1 MTEMEFG
8 KKRWSLDDLFTG
20 AGSPELEAAFSELEA
35 LVGAFEKLRE
45 RLTDGISSEVF
56 MDVVSQVDKI
66 NRIAHRMYAFVE
78 LWYTEDTQNQQA
90 MALLGRIEQ
99 FVTELSNRTLFFNLW
114 WKKLNNENAERLMAD
129 SGDYRYWLEQIRN
142 FKEYTLSEAEEKV
155 INLKDITGSSALN
168 TLYDTITNRYTFKL
182 VVEGEEKELTRGELM
197 VHARSS
203 DPDLRQRAY
212 SELYRVYG
220 NDSLILGQIYQ
231 AIVRDWYN
239 ENMTMRGMKEPISVR
254 NLINDIPDSVMNPFF
269 DVARK
274 NTGIFQRFFKLK
286 AKLIGVDKLRRCDI
300 YAPIAESDKAYD
312 YETAYQMVMDS
323 FDAFSPKFK
332 KLANRVFEDDHIDAE
347 VRKGKMGGAFCAS
360 VWPELTPWVLLN
372 YQGKADDVA
381 TMAHELGHAIHAM
394 MAEEHT
400 VFTFHSCLPLAETA
414 STFGEMMLIDRILAN
429 ETDEEVRRDLLFKQV
444 DDNYATIMRQMY
456 FAIFERTAHEM
467 IHNNASVDDLAKAY
481 LENLEEMFGDSVEV
495 TEEFKWEWISIPHIY
510 GTPFYVYAYAFGQL
524 LVLSLYQQFKAE
536 GEAFKPRYMKILSTG
551 GSKAPAE
558 LLKEAG
564 IDISDAAFWQGG
576 YDVLDNLVKQLEEL
590 A

>member
-1 MTEMEFG
+1 MTEMEFE

-20 AGSPELEAAFSELEA
+20 ADSPELEAAFNELETI
-35 LVGAFEKLRE
+35 VGAFEKLRE

-114 WKKLNNENAERLMAD
+114 WKKLSNENAERLMAD
-129 SGDYRYWLEQIRN
+129 SGDYRYWLKQIRN

-254 NLINDIPDSVMNPFF
+254 NLINDIPDGVIDPFF

-274 NTGIFQRFFKLK
+274 NTGVFQRFFKLK

-300 YAPIAESDKAYD
+300 YAPIAESDKTYD

-323 FDAFSPKFK
+323 FEAFSPKFK
-332 KLANRVFEDDHIDAE
+332 KLANRVFRDDHIDAE

-481 LENLEEMFGDSVEV
+481 LENMEEMFGDSVEV
-495 TEEFKWEWISIPHIY
+495 TDEFKWEWISIPHIY

>member
-1 MTEMEFG
+1 MTEMEFE

-20 AGSPELEAAFSELEA
+20 ADSPELEAAFNELETI
-35 LVGAFEKLRE
+35 VGAFEKLRE

-114 WKKLNNENAERLMAD
+114 WKKLSNENAERLMAD
-129 SGDYRYWLEQIRN
+129 SGDYRYWLKQIRN

-254 NLINDIPDSVMNPFF
+254 NLINDIPDGVIDPFF

-274 NTGIFQRFFKLK
+274 NTGVFQRFFKLK

-300 YAPIAESDKAYD
+300 YAPIAESDKTYD

-323 FDAFSPKFK
+323 FEAFSPKFK
-332 KLANRVFEDDHIDAE
+332 KLANRVFRDDHIDAE

-481 LENLEEMFGDSVEV
+481 LENMEEMFGDSVEV